1 RADAGYPQH
10 SGGDGM
16 NADTWLRV
24 ATDGLPEVVKTRI
37 VQDTREHLA
46 DAGLG
51 SAADVEPVLG
61 APEDTAK
68 EMRRL
73 YLTEKELKAL
83 GNDRFFLFFAVFT
96 GVWALCVLMSAFY
109 ASSALYYHLS
119 AVAHGSTISKTWAE
133 QLSPIISGS
142 LSFSFSFFILLKSLT
157 LSRLERMQYVFL
169 SLTTF
174 LIPFAFMTFDGHL
187 SFVGVSYLLL
197 VFHSFQQWRQQRQK
211 LVRTVR
217 LMA

>member
-1 RADAGYPQH
+1 
-10 SGGDGM
+10 M

-24 ATDGLPEVVKTRI
+24 ATDGLPEAVKIRI
-37 VQDTREHLA
+37 AQDTREHLA

-73 YLTEKELKAL
+73 YLTNKELKAL
-83 GNDRFFLFFAVFT
+83 GNNRFFLFFAVFT
-96 GVWALCVLMSAFY
+96 GVCAFCALMSAFY
-109 ASSALYYHLS
+109 ASSSMYYHLS
-119 AVAHGSTISKTWAE
+119 AVAHGSGISKTWIE

-142 LSFSFSFFILLKSLT
+142 LVFALISFILLKSLT
-157 LSRLERMQYVFL
+157 LSRAERTQYIFL

-174 LIPFAFMTFDGHL
+174 LIPFVFTTFNGHL
-187 SFVGVSYLLL
+187 SLVGLPYFFL
-197 VFHSFQQWRQQRQK
+197 VFHSFQQWRRQRRK
-211 LVRTVR
+211 LVRTLR